1 MERLIKPKRMHAI
14 TRKVKKQ
21 ALQLDSISLYEKAK
35 EANSKRMQQCFDA
48 LAGMGRNVQSTAML
62 TE

>member
-1 MERLIKPKRMHAI
+1 MHAI